1 MPPLPPDAAL
11 RLAAIIE
18 SSEDA
23 IVSKDLNGIIL
34 SWNKAAERIFGYTA
48 AEAIGRSI
56 MMLIPAD
63 RLAEEDLVLSKIRRG
78 ERVEHFDTIRQ
89 RKDGSFVPISLTVS
103 PIHDPSGDVIGASK
117 IARDI
122 SDRKRLDAE
131 VEQLQARLMTLAD
144 TAAVL
149 LESTDVQAVLTRAMA
164 AAHLVLPSDAYALWR
179 TDGRQWEVV
188 RSDGMSAAFRAR
200 TLPADAAQATPA
212 LFERPFASEDVL
224 SDPALAPRREAY
236 EAEGIRSLAV
246 FPLQVHGLPAA
257 TLTFYSRTPRSYSTW
272 DLRVGEALANMA
284 AASLTTAE
292 LYADQRQARE
302 ASDDARQQ
310 ANFLAEAS
318 ALLSSSLDYHSTLG
332 TVAQLAVPTMADWC
346 AVDIVAER
354 GRVERLA
361 IAHVDPEKVELARTL
376 EQRYPADPH
385 MPGGVHEVI
394 RTRRAVHVPRIA
406 PAQIDAAARDD
417 EHRQLLRALQ
427 ITSYMC
433 LPLTAGEHTFGAI
446 TFINAESGREYS
458 ESDLRVARELAARAA
473 LAVENAKA
481 YSRAAEANR
490 LKDEFLA
497 TLSHELRTPLQSVLG
512 YTRMLR
518 DGTLAG
524 ERMALAIEVI
534 ERNATSLK
542 QIIDDVLDV
551 SRIVAGRLR
560 LNVQPVDLP
569 NVLRDSVA
577 SIMPSA
583 QSKGLRVETVV
594 DPLAAPIS
602 GDPDRIQQI
611 LWNLLSNAVKFTDRG
626 GKIQVSLTRVNSHVE
641 ISVSDTGRGIAPDF
655 LPFVFD
661 RFRQADA
668 SFAREYGGLGL
679 GLAIAK
685 QLAEQ
690 HGGSIMV
697 ASGGLGEGATFTVM
711 LPQMAV
717 QPARDRDAPRQH
729 PRDDRTA
736 PTVDE
741 LPTLHGIEVLAVDDD
756 HDSLGL
762 IRMILEGAGATVRT
776 ADSGAS
782 GLEEIGRKLPDV
794 VVADIGMPG
803 MDGLQFIRQ
812 LRQLR
817 EPARSLP
824 AAALT
829 AYARAQDRIT
839 SLASG
844 FQMHL
849 AKPIDPTELL
859 VTVSSLAGAR

>member
-1 MPPLPPDAAL
+1 MAPLPPDAAL

-18 SSEDA
+18 SSDDA
-23 IVSKDLNGIIL
+23 IISKDLNGIIT

-48 AEAIGRSI
+48 DEAVGRSI
-56 MMLIPAD
+56 TMLIPD
-63 RLAEEDLVLSKIRRG
+63 ERLAEEDLVLSKIRRG

-89 RKDGSFVPISLTVS
+89 RKDRSLLPVSLTIS
-103 PIHDPSGDVIGASK
+103 PIHDASGTVVGASK

-122 SDRKRLDAE
+122 SDRKRMDAE
-131 VEQLQARLMTLAD
+131 LEQLQARLMMLAD

-149 LESTDVQAVLTRAMA
+149 LESTEVEDVMTRTVA
-164 AAHLVLPSDAYALWR
+164 AAHVILTSDAYALWR
-179 TDGRQWEVV
+179 TDGREWRAV
-188 RSDGMSAAFRAR
+188 RCRGLSDAFCQR
-200 TLPADAAQATPA
+200 TFPAGEGQVPA
-212 LFERPFASEDVL
+212 LFERPFACEDVATTTPL
-224 SDPALAPRREAY
+224 SEYREWY
-236 EAEGIRSLAV
+236 ETEGIRSLAI
-246 FPLQVHGLPAA
+246 FPLRIHGRLTA
-257 TLTFYSRTPRSYSTW
+257 TFVFYSRMPRVYSPW
-272 DLRVGEALANMA
+272 DLRVGEAFANMA

-292 LYADQRQARE
+292 LYADQREARE
-302 ASDDARQQ
+302 AADHARQQ

-318 ALLSSSLDYHSTLG
+318 ALMSSSLDYPSTLR

-361 IAHVDPEKVELARTL
+361 IAHVDPGKIQFAKEL
-376 EQRYPADPH
+376 EQRYPADPSV
-385 MPGGVHEVI
+385 PGGVHDVI
-394 RTRRAVHVPRIA
+394 RTRRAVHVARID

-417 EHRQLLRALQ
+417 EHRRLLRTLQ

-433 LPLTAGEHTFGAI
+433 LPLTAGTSTFGAI
-446 TFINAESGREYS
+446 TFVNAESGREYS
-458 ESDLRVARELAARAA
+458 DSDLRVASELAARAA

-481 YSRAAEANR
+481 YSRAADANR

-518 DGTLAG
+518 EGTLKGAQSSV
-524 ERMALAIEVI
+524 AIEVI

-542 QIIDDVLDV
+542 QIIEDVLDV
-551 SRIVAGRLR
+551 SRIVSGRLR
-560 LNVQPVDLP
+560 LNVQAVDLP
-569 NVLRDSVA
+569 NVLRDAVA

-583 QSKGLRVETVV
+583 QSRGIRVETVV
-594 DPLAAPIS
+594 EPLSTPIS

-626 GKIQVSLTRVNSHVE
+626 GKIQVRLSRVNSHVE
-641 ISVSDTGRGIAPDF
+641 ISVSDTGLGIDPGF

-668 SFAREYGGLGL
+668 TFAREHGGLGL
-679 GLAIAK
+679 GLSIAK

-690 HGGSIMV
+690 HGGTILV
-697 ASGGLGEGATFTVM
+697 ASGGVGQGATFTVM
-711 LPQMAV
+711 LPQLIVHPAV
-717 QPARDRDAPRQH
+717 ETDAPRRH
-729 PRDDRTA
+729 PRDERA
-736 PTVDE
+736 MPRVDQMPS
-741 LPTLHGIEVLAVDDD
+741 LQGIEVLAVDDD
-756 HDSLGL
+756 RDSLGL
-762 IRMILEGAGATVRT
+762 IRMILEQAGATVRT
-776 ADSGAS
+776 ADSAPRA
-782 GLEEIGRKLPDV
+782 LEAIGEKVPDV

-817 EPARSLP
+817 EPARSVP

-844 FQMHL
+844 YQMHL

-859 VTVSSLAGAR
+859 VTVSSLAGSR